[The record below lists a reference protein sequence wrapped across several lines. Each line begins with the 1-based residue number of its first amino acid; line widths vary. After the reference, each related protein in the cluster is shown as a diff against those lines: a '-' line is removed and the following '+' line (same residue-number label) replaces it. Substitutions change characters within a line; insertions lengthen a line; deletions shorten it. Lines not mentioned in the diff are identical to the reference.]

1 MFSKCT
7 CLPVAVFALMG
18 CTFEAW
24 AADPASANACCSTRV
39 PEEISL
45 KDAQIWK
52 TMVRDVVHDQKHV
65 IEFPVHL
72 ATKGTH
78 WKPALAVGAL
88 AVGLVALD
96 AHDTPYFSRTT
107 GFHEFNEVAS
117 STNTSVAMFLTPAA
131 LYTWSAIRHDS
142 YGKQT
147 AFLAGEAI
155 IDAQIITFGMKLIS
169 RRARPESIG
178 PNGNYW
184 DTWFDSD
191 PLNGSFPSGHAMTA
205 FALADVYT
213 ERYYH
218 RHRWVPFVAYG
229 LAGAVAFSRLPT
241 RAHFPSDIFIGA
253 ALGTVVT
260 HYLIL
265 HHHD

>member
-155 IDAQIITFGMKLIS
+155 ID
-169 RRARPESIG
+169 
-178 PNGNYW
+178 
-184 DTWFDSD
+184 
-191 PLNGSFPSGHAMTA
+191 
-205 FALADVYT
+205 
-213 ERYYH
+213 
-218 RHRWVPFVAYG
+218 
-229 LAGAVAFSRLPT
+229 
-241 RAHFPSDIFIGA
+241 
-253 ALGTVVT
+253 
-260 HYLIL
+260 
-265 HHHD
+265 